1 MSKKTKYKIKK
12 RHQLGIVLMIIII
25 ICMIPI
31 YITENSLSKEKIIK
45 EEKNISKEELISSIL
60 SYNIVETVNKEFLEW
75 ISKEYSISVLEELN
89 NSLKQSQY
97 NSQIWHNLTNNSLI
111 VLQDQYNK
119 ISNDKT
125 KRISSQNQSEIT
137 ISFVGDVSL
146 ADNWYI
152 MPKYDER
159 NKKVYGILSE
169 DVVNIMTSSD
179 IMVANNEFTISNR
192 GTKIPNKLYT
202 FKASPERLTIYK
214 EMGVDLVTLANNHI
228 YDYGEEAFLDALDA
242 LEEYDI
248 PYIGAGRNLEEAKQ
262 PYYFIINGY
271 KIGFVNATR
280 AEKFILTKEA
290 TETNGGVLKCYDPT
304 TFIQVIEDTKRHSD
318 YVIALVHWGREDSSE
333 LEQVQIDTA
342 KQYIDAGADVIV
354 GSHAHTLQGIDFY
367 KEKAIIYNLG
377 DFIFNNETKDTGI
390 FQLKI
395 NQDGT
400 LQYYFKPCK
409 EREEYTYLLTVEEQ
423 KRVLAKMSSLSPN
436 VMIKEDGNFYQREN
450 TSLTEN

>member
-290 TETNGGVLKCYDPT
+290 TETNGGVLKCYDST

-409 EREEYTYLLTVEEQ
+409 EREEYTYLLTEEEQ